1 MDGKETTMTI
11 PMKFDKAVR
20 NLANQT
26 LVIEIEASTAEKIDL
41 RAHLNI
47 NALDALATFN
57 RNNSEAEVK
66 RFEVPVIKLR

>member
-1 MDGKETTMTI
+1 MDAKETTMTI

-26 LVIEIEASTAEKIDL
+26 LVIEIEASTPTEIDL
-41 RAHLNI
+41 RALLNI
-47 NALDALATFN
+47 SALDALVTFN
-57 RNNSEAEVK
+57 NNSENEVK